1 MKFDDATDIIQLTPK
16 WEGDRFDNGRP
27 RVPDDILTRMEKVA
41 TEEAWSILWQNGYKF
56 QFQGNW
62 LTTHGDKILVGRA
75 VTATMVPMRP
85 DLHDY
90 LLEYGQKKED
100 RIGFFNSW
108 VIETLQRDDVM
119 VIDIFGKIYEGTF
132 CGGNLSST
140 VAARTGR
147 GQVINGGIRDLQQI
161 MGIAN
166 LQTFYKGCD
175 PTPIRDVTLVGINTP
190 CRIGDAICMPGD
202 VVLGTPSGVLF
213 IPPHLV
219 EKCVINAEKT
229 QLREIFG
236 FQRIREGVYTSAQM
250 DTKWTDA
257 IEADFADWRKTNT
270 PKALQHL
277 ILDEPEPEPDQA
289 NSDDTDLPPPTSE
302 ECENS
307 EESEQDDQLTLL

>member
-1 MKFDDATDIIQLTPK
+1 
-16 WEGDRFDNGRP
+16 
-27 RVPDDILTRMEKVA
+27 
-41 TEEAWSILWQNGYKF
+41 
-56 QFQGNW
+56 
-62 LTTHGDKILVGRA
+62 
-75 VTATMVPMRP
+75 
-85 DLHDY
+85 
-90 LLEYGQKKED
+90 
-100 RIGFFNSW
+100 
-108 VIETLQRDDVM
+108 
-119 VIDIFGKIYEGTF
+119 
-132 CGGNLSST
+132 
-140 VAARTGR
+140 
-147 GQVINGGIRDLQQI
+147 

-166 LQTFYKGCD
+166 LQTFYIGRD
-175 PTPIRDVTLVGINTP
+175 PTPIRDVTLGGINTP

-219 EKCVINAEKT
+219 EECVINAEKT

-250 DTKWTDA
+250 DAKWTAA

-289 NSDDTDLPPPTSE
+289 NSDDTDLTPSTSE

>member
-41 TEEAWSILWQNGYKF
+41 TEEAWSILWQHGYKF

-90 LLEYGQKKED
+90 LLEYGQKEED

-190 CRIGDAICMPGD
+190 CRISDAICMPGD

-219 EKCVINAEKT
+219 EACVINAEKT

-257 IEADFADWRKTNT
+257 IEADFADWRKANT

-307 EESEQDDQLTLL
+307 EESEQNDQLTLL

>member
-90 LLEYGQKKED
+90 LLEYGQKEED

-140 VAARTGR
+140 VATRTGR
-147 GQVINGGIRDLQQI
+147 GQVIDGGIRDLQQI

-219 EKCVINAEKT
+219 EECVINAEKT

-250 DTKWTDA
+250 DTKWTDT

-277 ILDEPEPEPDQA
+277 TLDEPEPDQA
-289 NSDDTDLPPPTSE
+289 NSDDTDSTPSISE

-307 EESEQDDQLTLL
+307 EASEQDDQLTLL